1 MLNSECNQH
10 CYHQAEEVN
19 SPDQRGDIS
28 FLNFDSKGG
37 ELGTIDF
44 VLPRIYTMNICE
56 PHICIVASS
65 LAAETSFCIYMDIDR
80 V

>member
-10 CYHQAEEVN
+10 GYLQAEEVN

-28 FLNFDSKGG
+28 FLNFDSKRG

-44 VLPRIYTMNICE
+44 
-56 PHICIVASS
+56 ASQN
-65 LAAETSFCIYMDIDR
+65 LQDEHL
-80 V
+80 

>member
-10 CYHQAEEVN
+10 GYLQAEEVN

-28 FLNFDSKGG
+28 FLNFDSKRG
-37 ELGTIDF
+37 ELGSIDF
-44 VLPRIYTMNICE
+44 VLPRIYRMNIRE